1 MMNRAGMV
9 GVYGKISTQADFFRA
24 NAGEFS
30 HAGLDRWFEEA
41 LQNLRTE
48 GGRLPDGTTGF
59 LLAPRGGTTAFVG
72 AFAPSHDGVG
82 RSFPLV
88 IFGEIESVALAGALP
103 SLPSTARSFVAD
115 AAALAV
121 EGGNLSGPELIERA
135 RALMLPSF
143 EEGSDDRGV
152 DTDADLAHE
161 PVNPLVVALGG
172 SPRALGYALR
182 TMALACDQASKY
194 GPDAGAG
201 VITVDAPTPTQ
212 VMARLWLKLA
222 QQRLRWRQGLPSLL
236 WTDPSLDSLG
246 RMLVTLGPPSSAAL
260 AYLANPRHRSPRFWP
275 LRTDVNVAL
284 DQAMQSLSSEQRR
297 LVENPSACVGELL
310 TAFAS

>member
-9 GVYGKISTQADFFRA
+9 GVYGKIPTQADFFRA

-30 HAGLDRWFEEA
+30 QAGLDRWFEEA
-41 LQNLRTE
+41 LQNLLTE

-72 AFAPSHDGVG
+72 AFAPSRDGVG

-88 IFGEIESVALAGALP
+88 IFGEIEAAALAGALP
-103 SLPSTARSFVAD
+103 SLPSAARSFVAD

-135 RALMLPSF
+135 RAMTLPSF
-143 EEGSDDRGV
+143 EDGADV
-152 DTDADLAHE
+152 DVDPDANLAHE

-182 TMALACDQASKY
+182 TMGLACDQASKY

-201 VITVDAPTPTQ
+201 VITVDAPTPTR
-212 VMARLWLKLA
+212 VMARLWLKLV
-222 QQRLRWRQGLPSLL
+222 QRRLRWRQGLPSLL

-297 LVENPSACVGELL
+297 LIENPSACVGDLI

>member
-1 MMNRAGMV
+1 
-9 GVYGKISTQADFFRA
+9 
-24 NAGEFS
+24 
-30 HAGLDRWFEEA
+30 
-41 LQNLRTE
+41 
-48 GGRLPDGTTGF
+48 
-59 LLAPRGGTTAFVG
+59 
-72 AFAPSHDGVG
+72 
-82 RSFPLV
+82 V

-115 AAALAV
+115 AAALTV
-121 EGGNLSGPELIERA
+121 ESGNLSGPELIERA

-143 EEGSDDRGV
+143 EEGAGADTGV
-152 DTDADLAHE
+152 DAADADLAHE

-182 TMALACDQASKY
+182 TMGLACDQASKY

-222 QQRLRWRQGLPSLL
+222 QRRLRWRQGLPSLL
-236 WTDPSLDSLG
+236 WTDPSLDSPG
-246 RMLVTLGPPSSAAL
+246 RMLVTLGPPSPAAL

-284 DQAMQSLSSEQRR
+284 DQAMQSLSPEQRR
-297 LVENPSACVGELL
+297 LVENPSACIGELL
-310 TAFAS
+310 NAFAS